1 MTMSRSV
8 GAVVGFVFRSEIEWE
23 KKREIRDNREEW
35 RERKKKIENEWVTV
49 LNIVRD
55 QIVLKDQV
63 G

>member
-8 GAVVGFVFRSEIEWE
+8 GGVVGFVFRSEIEWE

>member
-23 KKREIRDNREEW
+23 KKREIRDNREERERE
-35 RERKKKIENEWVTV
+35 RERKAIEWITI
-49 LNIVRD
+49 LNAVRD